1 MNRRVCV
8 WAGSIVGAA
17 VCGWALGG
25 GTALAQAIPPVAA
38 PPPIPT
44 GSVPTPVRTA
54 WANPN
59 LAQARAAIGPFM
71 AAQLGTIGSAGAT
84 ATNQTAARLSLILAC
99 TRGNTTAAYY
109 QAYATEWAQQA
120 GPILKNPATPVRV
133 KIDVGVVTASVA
145 ATTNGSTLLTPIIDQ
160 LLSDPN
166 PAVADWGMKAARP
179 VIITL
184 LAQSGGPGTSTLIG
198 DVVKSATDHARDLSG
213 VVAEDA
219 YQALVITAPA
229 AAFGAA
235 APPPLTPLFDPV
247 LKLLAVRTK
256 RYAAGLVPAP
266 DAEDQ
271 VPLFLSQNY
280 AAMPAAQ
287 KAVCVQE
294 LVDFVSSAGQR
305 ANLAVDPKVE
315 HALLRTIK
323 NAASALNVM
332 AGPGQP
338 VANIANLG
346 ISATPAQIMAAT
358 SAVFQQMGIPFPKLK
373 PPPTLTPMQPP
384 PPPPPPKVPGK
395 P

>member
-59 LAQARAAIGPFM
+59 LAQARAAISPFM

-266 DAEDQ
+266 DAEESGAA
-271 VPLFLSQNY
+271 VPQPELRGDARGRRKPCACRNWSTSF
-280 AAMPAAQ
+280 PA
-287 KAVCVQE
+287 
-294 LVDFVSSAGQR
+294 
-305 ANLAVDPKVE
+305 P
-315 HALLRTIK
+315 
-323 NAASALNVM
+323 ASAPTWRSTRRSSMRCCGRSRTLP
-332 AGPGQP
+332 APSTSWPRRPTGGEHRQPGHQCD
-338 VANIANLG
+338 ARADHGGHLDG
-346 ISATPAQIMAAT
+346 
-358 SAVFQQMGIPFPKLK
+358 
-373 PPPTLTPMQPP
+373 
-384 PPPPPPKVPGK
+384 VPRDGH
-395 P
+395 PRFRS